1 MNLAMAPAPPQVG
14 PDRRGALV
22 PFSRRPWDGPA
33 ALAGTG
39 ELRAYPVVR

>member
-22 PFSRRPWDGPA
+22 PFSRRLWDGPA
-33 ALAGTG
+33 VAGTG